1 MNDCPELG
9 GRPQYYSRTLLW
21 GVGGCGTW
29 SAGSEGMVLAHCW
42 GSEGSHDSSP
52 RGLGL
57 GGASFAEAAPVGVVG
72 VLVGVVF
79 GC

>member
-1 MNDCPELG
+1 MG
-9 GRPQYYSRTLLW
+9 GRPQYCSSAFRGGWVWNL
-21 GVGGCGTW
+21 VGWFG
-29 SAGSEGMVLAHCW
+29 GMVLAHCW

-52 RGLGL
+52 RGPVRGC